1 MKRSIYLFR
10 HGQST
15 FNNDQKFTG
24 WLDAKLT
31 KKGIENAKTIS
42 KKLKDKKIDIAY
54 HSSLSRS
61 VDTLKYV
68 LEKHPECKHVFNDD
82 RIIERS
88 YGDYS
93 GSSKSIEAFKKNNA
107 KKQYE
112 LLVSKKMIPKLKGFE
127 LEEYLT
133 RLAEAE
139 LRIIRRSY
147 YVAPKNGESVEDVEK
162 RVLPF
167 LKDVLT
173 IMKDLKVNVAI
184 SAHGNSMRPI
194 LKYFKKMT
202 PEEIMKVEFP
212 FDDYYEFKIDV

>member
-1 MKRSIYLFR
+1 MKRSIYVFR

-15 FNNDQKFTG
+15 FNRDQKFTG
-24 WLDAKLT
+24 WIDAKLT
-31 KKGIENAKTIS
+31 KQGVENAK
-42 KKLKDKKIDIAY
+42 KVAEKLRDKKIHVAY

-61 VDTLKYV
+61 KDTLNIVMKN
-68 LEKHPECKHVFNDD
+68 HAECIKILTDD
-82 RIIERS
+82 RIIERH

-93 GSSKSIEAFKKNNA
+93 GSSKSVEAFKRTNA

-112 LLVSKKMIPKLKGFE
+112 LLMKKNMIPKLKSFE
-127 LEEYLT
+127 LDEYLT

-147 YVAPKNGESVEDVEK
+147 YVAPRNGESVEDVEK

-167 LKDVLT
+167 VRDVLT

-194 LKYFKKMT
+194 LKHFKKLT
-202 PEEIMKVEFP
+202 PQQTMMLEMP
-212 FDDYYEFKIDV
+212 YDDYYEFVIEV